1 MRVQL
6 AQRGDGLVH
15 AFAERLGAG
24 GLDGFSL
31 GLGLG
36 GGLFDGL
43 LHGLGGVSHGES
55 PEAKGF
61 MRQAEPI
68 ATTAIWCTCERTSS
82 EICATHNI
90 IADHLTRRRSIT
102 SLLTRC

>member
-1 MRVQL
+1 MRQGLGALLGGGGGLDHGFQVLL
-6 AQRGDGLVH
+6 ALDVELGQRGDRLVD

-24 GLDGFSL
+24 GLNGFSL

-55 PEAKGF
+55 PEAKGS
-61 MRQAEPI
+61 
-68 ATTAIWCTCERTSS
+68 ATGR
-82 EICATHNI
+82 
-90 IADHLTRRRSIT
+90 TRRDNSDMVHLRKDFK
-102 SLLTRC
+102 